1 MPAMPNALI
10 TKGEIHC
17 GNDSALSLRITYLQW
32 YNHIIIRNKYQEL
45 LGTEFLKPK
54 SLIQ

>member
-1 MPAMPNALI
+1 MPNALI

-32 YNHIIIRNKYQEL
+32 YNHIIIRDKYQEL

-54 SLIQ
+54 SLTQ